1 MSIELKNLSK
11 SYDGN
16 TLTLKDVSV
25 RIETGEFFAIVGPS
39 GCGKSTLLRMIAG
52 LIPATDGNV
61 LIDEKDVTNLPPQDR
76 NLTMVFQNY
85 ALFPFLTVKDNVAF
99 GLKAR
104 KVDQTKIDQRVV
116 KALEMVDLAELGDR
130 KPKEL
135 SGGQRQRVALARAIA
150 SDAKI
155 CLMDEPLSNLDA
167 QLRTKMRAEI
177 RELQQHLVLTVIYV
191 THDQVEAM
199 TMADRIMVLHDHE
212 VQQIGTPLQIYQD
225 PRNAFVGQFF
235 GTPRMNLLETTPNEG
250 QLQTAAPL
258 YFAKPAEIEPHN
270 CLIGIRP
277 VNLTIL
283 TDVSDANARIENV
296 EYLGTQLIIEA
307 TMDDG
312 QEVRIVQDTEQA
324 DLYGVNQRIKIVPNG
339 KFFIFDQKGQR
350 IGQGEEEIEDGTITE
365 AKYALS

>member
-1 MSIELKNLSK
+1 
-11 SYDGN
+11 
-16 TLTLKDVSV
+16 
-25 RIETGEFFAIVGPS
+25 
-39 GCGKSTLLRMIAG
+39 
-52 LIPATDGNV
+52 
-61 LIDEKDVTNLPPQDR
+61 
-76 NLTMVFQNY
+76 
-85 ALFPFLTVKDNVAF
+85 
-99 GLKAR
+99 
-104 KVDQTKIDQRVV
+104 
-116 KALEMVDLAELGDR
+116 MVDLAELGDR

-177 RELQQHLVLTVIYV
+177 RELQQHLGLTVIYV

-324 DLYGVNQRIKIVPNG
+324 DLYGVNHRIKIVPNG